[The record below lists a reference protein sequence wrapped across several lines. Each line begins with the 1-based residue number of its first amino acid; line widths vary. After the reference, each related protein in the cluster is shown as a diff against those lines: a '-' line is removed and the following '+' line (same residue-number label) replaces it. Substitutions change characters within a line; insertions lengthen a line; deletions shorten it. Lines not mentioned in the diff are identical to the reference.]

1 MKCYCLISKTR
12 EVKVEKELRRQRMR
26 KIWGITNQNLLSL
39 KIQALLL
46 STLKILKMNQY
57 GLLIMMK
64 MQEKFTII
72 TD

>member
-26 KIWGITNQNLLSL
+26 KIWVITNQNLLSL
-39 KIQALLL
+39 KIQALHL